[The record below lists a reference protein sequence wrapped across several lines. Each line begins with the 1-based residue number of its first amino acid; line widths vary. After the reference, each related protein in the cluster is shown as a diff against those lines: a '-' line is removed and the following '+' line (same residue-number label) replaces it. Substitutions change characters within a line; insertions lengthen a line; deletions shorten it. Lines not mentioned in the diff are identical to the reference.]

1 MKHKSSIAMNKIRT
15 GNGDGGSTKLGAI
28 EYRKGHPVIRVIGSL
43 DLCQRRSFVLPKR
56 MGDAQPRSL
65 FQNMMFFCGA
75 ALAAKDPR
83 AIFGKIEFMTSTMED
98 FIDTAGETLAEL
110 DSFILADEGNG
121 ELMYL
126 GGLVRQA
133 EVDAVAA
140 RDYLELHER
149 QVSENR
155 VAALDIMS
163 KGLNVT
169 GDWVFRFVE
178 LATADDHGK
187 VSSASK
193 WLPWSD
199 EDFARLA
206 SEGL

>member
-1 MKHKSSIAMNKIRT
+1 MKQQSSIAMNKIRT

-28 EYRKGHPVIRVIGSL
+28 EYRKGHPVIRLIGSL

-56 MGDAQPRSL
+56 MGDAQPRHL

-83 AIFGKIEFMTSTMED
+83 AIFGKIEYMTAAMED
-98 FIDTAGETLAEL
+98 FITAAGETIAPL

-121 ELMYL
+121 ELLYL

-133 EVDAVAA
+133 EVDTIAA

-149 QVSENR
+149 QTSENR
-155 VAALDIMS
+155 VAALDIIA
-163 KGLNVT
+163 KALNVT
-169 GDWVFRFVE
+169 GDWTFRFVE
-178 LATADDHGK
+178 LATVDDHGK
-187 VSSASK
+187 VPSASK
-193 WLPWSD
+193 WLPWTD